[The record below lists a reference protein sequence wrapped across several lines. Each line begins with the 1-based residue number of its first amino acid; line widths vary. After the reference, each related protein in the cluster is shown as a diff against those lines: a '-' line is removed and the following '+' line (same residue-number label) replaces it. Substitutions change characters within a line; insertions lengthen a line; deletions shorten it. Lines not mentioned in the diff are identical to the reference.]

1 VVGDLLEEGEGACV
15 QLGRLG
21 QLVGQLAAL
30 EMDENGLGYNN
41 LLYMSVLL
49 AALAAPQD
57 EEPTLR
63 VLLVEER
70 EAHR

>member
-1 VVGDLLEEGEGACV
+1 M